1 LFDAI
6 IVGSGPAG
14 TFCASE
20 LRGRNVLVVDV
31 GFRPARI
38 PDLGGNLYDLR
49 RSRPDM
55 FDDLIG
61 SDFEGLHN
69 THRNNVSL
77 KLKSPG
83 TAYVIRDWEKLSPI
97 VSSSFEGMMSFA
109 QGGLANV
116 WGAGVYRFNSADLE
130 GFPLGAEELA
140 PYYDSLTEHIG
151 VSGTNDDLVPYFG
164 ADSGLMPPVRIT
176 RFAEDLLR
184 QYEKKRQ
191 AFKVQGI
198 TMGLPRLAV

>member
-1 LFDAI
+1 
-6 IVGSGPAG
+6 
-14 TFCASE
+14 
-20 LRGRNVLVVDV
+20 
-31 GFRPARI
+31 
-38 PDLGGNLYDLR
+38 
-49 RSRPDM
+49 
-55 FDDLIG
+55 
-61 SDFEGLHN
+61 
-69 THRNNVSL
+69 
-77 KLKSPG
+77 
-83 TAYVIRDWEKLSPI
+83 
-97 VSSSFEGMMSFA
+97 MMSFA

-130 GFPLGAEELA
+130 GFLHAEELA

-164 ADSGLMPPVRIT
+164 ADSRLMPPIRIT

-198 TMGLPRLAV
+198 TMGLPRLAVLTRDHNGRAAYGYENLEFFKPYIPAIYNPVFTLNDLVERGLVRLKSGYLVSRYTEHADRVDLIATNLATVRTRCSAPEPVSRGWNAEHDKDRFDIQR